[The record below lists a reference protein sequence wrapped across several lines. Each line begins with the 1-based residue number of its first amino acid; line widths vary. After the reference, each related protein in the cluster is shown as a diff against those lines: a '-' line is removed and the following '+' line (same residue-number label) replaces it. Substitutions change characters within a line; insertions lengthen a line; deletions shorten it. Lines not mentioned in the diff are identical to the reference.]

1 MVRAATASAA
11 PPARPI
17 RAAGLLR
24 GDPDGLPDRMAA
36 LTASRADA
44 VVPMRAGRLGVYL
57 VGEPGLARELLT
69 RPSGI
74 GKGRGIDAL
83 KFLLGEGL
91 LTSSGD
97 LHRRQRRLLNPLFTP
112 EKIAGYG
119 QIAIGAAQAR
129 LATWADGSRVDLA
142 DEMNAV
148 ALDVVGRAL
157 FGANLSDEGPRISAA
172 LNQMLPVFPR
182 LIRPLG
188 FALLRVPNPTRTK
201 LRRSAESLDAI
212 VAGLVANRAAAL
224 ADGAPPSGDLLD
236 ALVLA
241 RDEDTGE
248 PMPTQ
253 QVRDEALTLLLA
265 GHETT
270 AVALAWTWFELSR
283 NPAARAWLQEEVDS
297 AEGRAAVERADWAAL
312 HRTRA
317 CIAES
322 MRLHPPAHT
331 IGRRILEPTRLGGH
345 ELAARTLC
353 LIPIYAL
360 HRDARWWSAPTSY
373 RPQRWIT
380 PDGRYDE
387 RAPGQPRGAYLP
399 FGAGARICIGATMAW
414 MESVLV
420 LATMAREVEADVPEG
435 FDPGHQPAVTLRPR
449 QGVPA
454 VLTRRTSMSITT

>member
-1 MVRAATASAA
+1 MVTAASAPVGA
-11 PPARPI
+11 PPRPM
-17 RAAGLLR
+17 RAGGLLR
-24 GDPDGLPDRMAA
+24 GDPERLPDRMAA

-69 RPSGI
+69 RPSGV

-83 KFLLGEGL
+83 KFLLGDGL
-91 LTSSGD
+91 LTSSGE

-119 QIAIGAAQAR
+119 HIAISAAQAR
-129 LATWADGSRVDLA
+129 LATWRDGGRVDLA
-142 DEMNAV
+142 AEMNAV

-157 FGANLSDEGPRISAA
+157 FGANLSDDGPKISAA
-172 LNQMLPVFPR
+172 LDQMLPVFPR
-182 LIRPLG
+182 LIRPWG
-188 FALLRVPNPTRTK
+188 FALLRFPNPIRST
-201 LRRSAESLDAI
+201 LRRSAASLDAI
-212 VAGLVANRAAAL
+212 VAGLVANRTAAL
-224 ADGAPPSGDLLD
+224 AGGATPSGDLLD

-283 NPAARAWLQEEVDS
+283 NPLARAWLVEELDS
-297 AEGRAAVERADWAAL
+297 VEGRAALERADWAAL

-317 CIAES
+317 CVAEA

-331 IGRRILEPTRLGGH
+331 IGRRILEPTSLGGH
-345 ELAARTLC
+345 DLAARSLC
-353 LIPIYAL
+353 LIPIYAI

-373 RPQRWIT
+373 QPQRWIT
-380 PDGRYDE
+380 PEQRFDE

-420 LATMAREVEADVPEG
+420 LATLAREVEADVPEG

-449 QGVPA
+449 RGVPA
-454 VLTRRTSMSITT
+454 VLRRRVVP